1 MIGSSGSRIGSG
13 GALASLASSGGR
25 ILPNRVGCLDT
36 PRDHSTNQACMMRS
50 QRSEVIVIHVYALCT
65 GYIELDRASMVSDLK
80 PGQPWTVPVTSFLV
94 DHPRGRLLFD
104 TGVHCQA
111 RVDPLGRLGP
121 ERIKR
126 LAVKSQVG
134 DDVVPQLARL
144 GLAPDDVRYVA
155 NSHLHFD
162 HCGGNEFFPRA
173 TFFVQR
179 PELEAARRPGFVPSY
194 SPSPIDFD
202 HPLDYRMIEGEHDV
216 FGDGSVVLLPTY
228 GHTPGHQ
235 SLQVRAGKNAQIVC
249 ASDACYTRENMDR
262 DVLPNILWNP
272 SVMRES
278 LAALRKLRDQGGA
291 AMFYGHDP
299 AQWETTPRAPAPVI

>member
-1 MIGSSGSRIGSG
+1 
-13 GALASLASSGGR
+13 
-25 ILPNRVGCLDT
+25 
-36 PRDHSTNQACMMRS
+36 MR
-50 QRSEVIVIHVYALCT
+50 VYALCT

-111 RVDPLGRLGP
+111 RLDPLARLGP

-126 LAVKSQVG
+126 LTVKSRAG

-144 GLAPDDVRYVA
+144 GLKPDDVRYVA

-173 TFFVQR
+173 AFFVQR

-194 SPSPIDFD
+194 SPSPI
-202 HPLDYRMIEGEHDV
+202 
-216 FGDGSVVLLPTY
+216 GDGSVVLLPTY

-235 SLQVRAGKNAQIVC
+235 SLLIRDAKKAQLVC
-249 ASDACYTRENMDR
+249 AADACYTRENMDR
-262 DVLPNILWNP
+262 DVLPNVLWNP

-278 LAALRKLRDQGGA
+278 LAVLRRLRDQAGA
-291 AMFYGHDP
+291 TMFYGHDP
-299 AQWETTPRAPAPVI
+299 AQWESIPQAPAPVM